1 MMVPRQLFLPWI
13 LTEEIIAFFISWIS
27 VVGPSRRPSL
37 KFGFLYTADYPG
49 FFYET
54 GTAYS
59 TNELEPPIK
68 DIIIIIY
75 EIWFKILLIR

>member
-13 LTEEIIAFFISWIS
+13 LTEEIIAYFILWIS
-27 VVGPSRRPSL
+27 GVGPSCRPSL

-59 TNELEPPIK
+59 TIELEPPI
-68 DIIIIIY
+68 
-75 EIWFKILLIR
+75 